1 MFVFV
6 LDDYEICFFEDG
18 WLKFVLKYLIDVF
31 RLMKGFWF
39 IIKWKK
45 IEYDFLLKRESEKC

>member
-6 LDDYEICFFEDG
+6 LDDYEIYFFEDG

-31 RLMKGFWF
+31 RLIKGFWF
-39 IIKWKK
+39 IIKMKK
-45 IEYDFLLKRESEKC
+45 KK